1 MASPKE
7 AADRHVAAFNAHD
20 LEAHKANEA
29 SDVEWSMPGG
39 INLRGPEQVAEL
51 QKIYW
56 DALPDVKVTPIN
68 QVVAGSTVVTE
79 GHFVG
84 THTGT
89 LRTPQGDIP
98 PSGNNIKLRYATVQR
113 VEGGLIASEHI
124 YFDQLEFMTQLGV
137 ITAPSR

>member
-1 MASPKE
+1 
-7 AADRHVAAFNAHD
+7 
-20 LEAHKANEA
+20 
-29 SDVEWSMPGG
+29 
-39 INLRGPEQVAEL
+39 
-51 QKIYW
+51 
-56 DALPDVKVTPIN
+56 VKVTPIN